1 MANINGT
8 SGNDLIQ
15 QGAGGGG
22 SLVIVAS
29 GSIGEGN
36 VWPNVNIWVNGAQ
49 VLTNVSV
56 TANHAAGATQQIVV
70 PLSGPVTSFAIS
82 YTNDDQ
88 LDFTLDRNLYLSSVT
103 LNGTALSPTIA
114 TYDRFQNGNYFD
126 TIQGQADMVWG
137 GNLNFTGAQVQAAGA
152 GGGGGGGGTVSDLI
166 NGLAGVDTVVYGVA
180 RGSASIGRNGDGSYT
195 VVTNGVPDQLV
206 SVERLQFSDSKVAID
221 VNGAGGQAYRL
232 YQAAFDRTPDTG
244 GLGYWINTLDQGASL
259 GAVAN
264 AFVGSAEFS
273 QRYGALNND
282 QFVNQLYLNV
292 LDRNA
297 DAGGQ
302 AYWTGHLNAGN
313 LARADVLAY
322 FSDSPENQ
330 ALVIGSI
337 QNGMVYG

>member
-8 SGNDLIQ
+8 NGNDLIQ
-15 QGAGGGG
+15 QGSGTGG

-36 VWPNVNIWVNGAQ
+36 VYPLVNIWVNGAP
-49 VLTNVSV
+49 VLTNVTVS
-56 TANHAAGATQQIVV
+56 ANHAAGATQQIVV
-70 PLSGPVTSFAIS
+70 PLSGPVTSFAIQ

-88 LDFTLDRNLYLSSVT
+88 RDFTLDRNLYLSSVT
-103 LNGTALSPTIA
+103 LNGTPLSPTIA
-114 TYDRFQNGNYFD
+114 SYDRTQNGAYFD

-137 GNLNFTGAQVQAAGA
+137 GALNFAGAQVQTAGA
-152 GGGGGGGGTVSDLI
+152 GSGGGGGTVADVI
-166 NGLAGVDTVVYGVA
+166 NGLAGIDTVAYGVA
-180 RGSASIGRNGDGSYT
+180 RGSASIGRNADGSYA
-195 VVTNGVPDQLV
+195 VFTNGVGDTLV
-206 SVERLQFSDSKVAID
+206 NVERLQFSDAKVAID
-221 VNGAGGQAYRL
+221 VNGQGGQAYRL

-259 GAVAN
+259 TAVAN

-292 LDRNA
+292 LNRNA

-302 AYWTGHLNAGN
+302 AYWTGHLNASN
-313 LARADVLAY
+313 LSRADVLAY
-322 FSDSPENQ
+322 FSESPENQ
-330 ALVIGSI
+330 AAVIGVI